1 VSLNETTLIAVTLDV
16 GTVHES

>member
-16 GTVHES
+16 GTIHES